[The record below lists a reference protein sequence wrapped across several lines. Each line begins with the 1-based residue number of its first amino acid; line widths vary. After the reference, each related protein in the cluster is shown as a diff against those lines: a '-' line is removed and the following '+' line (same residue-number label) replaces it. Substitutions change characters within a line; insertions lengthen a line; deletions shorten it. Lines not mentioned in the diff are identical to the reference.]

1 MAELIFISKIVVS
14 ILAVVGL
21 SLVAEHVSPR
31 VAGVLSGYPLGT
43 AIALFYIGLENGTE
57 FAAQGAI
64 YTLAGFSASLVLV
77 AFYYK
82 ASSVINRYNALLSSI
97 AAILA
102 FFLAAGI
109 LSQFTLGLMESFL
122 ISLAAIVFFGFQFR
136 KIENV
141 LVTKKVQFT
150 RWVLLFRALAAASI
164 VILITGLA
172 KIIGPNWAGMLSAFP
187 ITLFPFLLIIHLTY
201 GKEQVHT
208 IIKNY
213 PFGLGAL
220 LTYAI
225 SVSFTYPAFGIAIG
239 TCLSFLFATIYLI
252 LFAIVS
258 KQLIGNRNT

>member
-1 MAELIFISKIVVS
+1 M
-14 ILAVVGL
+14 AVVGL
-21 SLVAEHVSPR
+21 SLIAEHVSPR

-43 AIALFYIGLENGTE
+43 AIALFYIGLENGKE
-57 FAAQGAI
+57 FASQGAI

-82 ASSVINRYNALLSSI
+82 ASSIIDRYNVLIS
-97 AAILA
+97 AIVAIFA

-109 LSQFTLGLMESFL
+109 LSQFTLGLAESFL
-122 ISLAAIVFFGFQFR
+122 ISFSAIIVFGFQFR
-136 KIENV
+136 KIDNV
-141 LVTKKVQFT
+141 LVAKKVQFT

-164 VILITGLA
+164 VLLITGLA

-213 PFGLGAL
+213 PVGLGAL
-220 LTYAI
+220 LTYTI
-225 SVSFTYPAFGIAIG
+225 SVSFTYPAFGIATG
-239 TCLSFLFATIYLI
+239 TFLSFLFATIYLV
-252 LFAIVS
+252 LFALIS
-258 KQLIGNRNT
+258 RQLIEKRQN